1 MCFHHL
7 NFPLNFSQQHLKKKQ
22 FVDELRRA
30 VNPSTYKQSQT
41 LSEGA
46 VVACVR
52 MCKAS
57 TYIKTADSSNVLF
70 TLVKSV
76 VLDLKVYM

>member
-1 MCFHHL
+1 MIFLYYCFSHSAH
-7 NFPLNFSQQHLKKKQ
+7 HLKKKQ
-22 FVDELRRA
+22 FVDDLRKA
-30 VNPSTYKQSQT
+30 VNPSSYKQSQV

-46 VVACVR
+46 VVSCVK

-57 TYIKTADSSNVLF
+57 TFIKTADSNNVLF

-76 VLDLKVYM
+76 VLDLKVKI